1 MNSRSFTLVVLLCA
15 ALVVPAEAQYRQMDV
30 TIFGM
35 D

>member
-1 MNSRSFTLVVLLCA
+1 MNSRSFAVAVLLCA
-15 ALVVPAEAQYRQMDV
+15 ALVTPTEAQYRQMDV

>member
-1 MNSRSFTLVVLLCA
+1 MKVRILITTMLFA
-15 ALVVPAEAQYRQMDV
+15 ALVTPAAAQYRQMDV